1 MKRYI
6 KTYFTCGLILIGL
19 LSACKEEDMTLGEG
33 SVRLNVKVS
42 DEVAVVS
49 RAIDPGIYAS
59 MQTRI
64 YSSKGLIRYY
74 DRENLMPDILNLA
87 SGQYHVFVIA
97 GDSVPAAFDTPYYTG
112 SADFAVQSGE
122 TTSAEVKCT
131 IANTLAT
138 VAFSPELANVVT
150 DYKVKIFT
158 TTGELSFT
166 ESTVDSVGYYMLNGK
181 DRNLAWSFEG
191 KKTDG
196 KNYTQSGV
204 VENVV
209 KATKYAFTFS
219 YNADNAATGGTFID
233 VKVNESTVD
242 STHNVVIT
250 QRPQIVGDK
259 FDITQPLYYETN
271 SGKEA
276 AIWVNA
282 ATKLKNFLVK
292 NSPP

>member
-1 MKRYI
+1 MEFR
-6 KTYFTCGLILIGL
+6 
-19 LSACKEEDMTLGEG
+19 
-33 SVRLNVKVS
+33 
-42 DEVAVVS
+42 
-49 RAIDPGIYAS
+49 
-59 MQTRI
+59 
-64 YSSKGLIRYY
+64 
-74 DRENLMPDILNLA
+74 RE
-87 SGQYHVFVIA
+87 
-97 GDSVPAAFDTPYYTG
+97 
-112 SADFAVQSGE
+112 
-122 TTSAEVKCT
+122 
-131 IANTLAT
+131 
-138 VAFSPELANVVT
+138 
-150 DYKVKIFT
+150 
-158 TTGELSFT
+158 
-166 ESTVDSVGYYMLNGK
+166 
-181 DRNLAWSFEG
+181 
-191 KKTDG
+191 KTDG

-282 ATKLKNFLVK
+282 ATKLKNVKLSCEKFPSLGLSADSIDFLSAPEDIITEFQVK
-292 NSPP
+292 GIGAKHIYQEDKDLSNAKSLCPRTL

>member
-6 KTYFTCGLILIGL
+6 KTYFTCGLLPVGL

-74 DRENLMPDILNLA
+74 DMESPMPDILNLA

-282 ATKLKNFLVK
+282 ATKM
-292 NSPP
+292 